1 MVINIYSDV
10 TMYYFRRLG
19 IFRTHSIRN
28 LQYPIDDYI
37 SKGVYI
43 LKVHAFID
51 IRGDLLQ
58 KVLTDDSSIFTDPFC
73 CVTLIPDMSLLRM
86 LRERLEGWSFVL
98 N

>member
-1 MVINIYSDV
+1 MRTNLCDFRTKGNEMVINIYSDV

-19 IFRTHSIRN
+19 IFRTYSIRN

-58 KVLTDDSSIFTDPFC
+58 KVLTDD
-73 CVTLIPDMSLLRM
+73 
-86 LRERLEGWSFVL
+86 
-98 N
+98 

>member
-19 IFRTHSIRN
+19 IFRTYSIRN

-51 IRGDLLQ
+51 IRGDLYL
-58 KVLTDDSSIFTDPFC
+58 LMTDPFSQ
-73 CVTLIPDMSLLRM
+73 TL
-86 LRERLEGWSFVL
+86 FVV
-98 N
+98 

>member
-19 IFRTHSIRN
+19 IFRTYSIRN

-58 KVLTDDSSIFTDPFC
+58 KVLTYD
-73 CVTLIPDMSLLRM
+73 
-86 LRERLEGWSFVL
+86 
-98 N
+98 

>member
-19 IFRTHSIRN
+19 IFRTYSIRN

-43 LKVHAFID
+43 LKVHA
-51 IRGDLLQ
+51 L
-58 KVLTDDSSIFTDPFC
+58 
-73 CVTLIPDMSLLRM
+73 
-86 LRERLEGWSFVL
+86 
-98 N
+98 

>member
-19 IFRTHSIRN
+19 IFRTYSIRN

-43 LKVHAFID
+43 LKVHALQTFEEICSKKY
-51 IRGDLLQ
+51 LLM
-58 KVLTDDSSIFTDPFC
+58 TNPFSQ
-73 CVTLIPDMSLLRM
+73 TL
-86 LRERLEGWSFVL
+86 FVV
-98 N
+98 